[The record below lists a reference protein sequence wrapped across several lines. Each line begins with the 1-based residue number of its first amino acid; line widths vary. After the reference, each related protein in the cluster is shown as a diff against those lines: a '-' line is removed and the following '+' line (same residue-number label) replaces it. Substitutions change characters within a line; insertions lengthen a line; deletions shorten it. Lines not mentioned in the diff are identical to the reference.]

1 MVIEGKEGDAAG
13 LDVFALL
20 DGVTEPVRGL
30 EDPYWALREFFRLCR
45 QPSVTLTLGEIER
58 IIGFELDWEARYFQ
72 AFWFD
77 EAPAYV
83 GGQGEREFPFHAM
96 EPSRQAAEYV
106 ISDAWR
112 SQGYRIQRL
121 DLPHRKVVF
130 HREVHGTV
138 GLTIPPAL
146 LRGRI
151 PENAAHEATTFFA
164 YLIKKYGL

>member
-1 MVIEGKEGDAAG
+1 M
-13 LDVFALL
+13 FALL
-20 DGVTEPVRGL
+20 DGVTEPARGL
-30 EDPYWALREFFRLCR
+30 ENPYWDLREFFRLCR
-45 QPSVTLTLGEIER
+45 RSSVTLTLPEIEK

-83 GGQGEREFPFHAM
+83 GGQWEQEFPFHAV
-96 EPSRQAAEYV
+96 EPSQQAAEYV

-121 DLPHRKVVF
+121 DLSRERVVF
-130 HREVHGTV
+130 HREVYGTT

-146 LRGRI
+146 LQSRI

-164 YLIKKYGL
+164 YLIKKYGLGHRP

>member
-1 MVIEGKEGDAAG
+1 MVIEGKEGSAAG

-20 DGVTEPVRGL
+20 DGVTEPVHGL

-45 QPSVTLTLGEIER
+45 QPSVMLTLGEIET

-72 AFWFD
+72 TFWFD

-83 GGQGEREFPFHAM
+83 GGQWEKEFPFHAM

-130 HREVHGTV
+130 HREIHGTV
-138 GLTIPPAL
+138 GLTIPPML